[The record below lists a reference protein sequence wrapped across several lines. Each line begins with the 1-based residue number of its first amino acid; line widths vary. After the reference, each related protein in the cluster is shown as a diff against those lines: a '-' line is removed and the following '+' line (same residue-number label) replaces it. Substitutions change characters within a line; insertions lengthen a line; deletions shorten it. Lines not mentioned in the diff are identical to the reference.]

1 MGEAVT
7 QEGGAGGRET
17 WQEAGP
23 GSSSG
28 RRALGSLSLCSL
40 QGGGGSQVLETAPLR
55 TLLPF
60 PRAVVDGGGT
70 MEGAQPGPGGHPLLP
85 EHHPGPAKDRNPSL
99 VSLCPRFQCGC
110 RGSDSS

>member
-1 MGEAVT
+1 MAFAWQARACSLDFQVKMGEAVT

-28 RRALGSLSLCSL
+28 RRASGSLSLCSL
-40 QGGGGSQVLETAPLR
+40 QGGGGSRVLETAPLR

-60 PRAVVDGGGT
+60 PRAVVNGSGST
-70 MEGAQPGPGGHPLLP
+70 EGA
-85 EHHPGPAKDRNPSL
+85 HPGSL
-99 VSLCPRFQCGC
+99 AS
-110 RGSDSS
+110 